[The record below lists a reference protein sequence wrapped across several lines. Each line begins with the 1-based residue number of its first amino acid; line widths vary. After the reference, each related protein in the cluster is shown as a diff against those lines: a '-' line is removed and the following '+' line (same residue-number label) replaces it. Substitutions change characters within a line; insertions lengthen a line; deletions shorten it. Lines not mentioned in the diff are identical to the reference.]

1 MRLINL
7 RSLVLIAFCFLF
19 FKDVHSS
26 DFQKDSFHLFLLM
39 GQSNMAGY
47 GTVLPEDK
55 KPIED
60 VYMLRE
66 NVEMGRKYGW
76 VEARQPIH
84 NRAKS
89 DRFCLAGT
97 FAKAYKELY
106 PRVSVGLIPMAW
118 GGAPIMKM
126 SKGTPFYD
134 QLLEKMR
141 WAQEQGQLKAVLWH
155 QGESDTVNP
164 EDTKLYSER
173 LKQMIEDLRTDL
185 NEPDLPF
192 IIGDLAEFY
201 GTSPEHSAPDRV
213 VRIKEV
219 RKTLRNMKNLLP
231 RVGFVSSE
239 GLRSH
244 DEYQVHFDRAS
255 YILWGYRYLDEY
267 WQIVNDNILLF
278 R

>member
-155 QGESDTVNP
+155 
-164 EDTKLYSER
+164 
-173 LKQMIEDLRTDL
+173 
-185 NEPDLPF
+185 
-192 IIGDLAEFY
+192 
-201 GTSPEHSAPDRV
+201 
-213 VRIKEV
+213 
-219 RKTLRNMKNLLP
+219 
-231 RVGFVSSE
+231 
-239 GLRSH
+239 
-244 DEYQVHFDRAS
+244 
-255 YILWGYRYLDEY
+255 
-267 WQIVNDNILLF
+267 
-278 R
+278 